1 MMKLTPIFP
10 IGDDL
15 YAGGRKRIFIGL
27 LIAACVFL
35 SILFLFLL
43 ILPWLGHGAFLKYA
57 STFAGV
63 AGIAVLAWVCLTLVL
78 HIHTGRQL
86 PGIFFIRHVIIRLL
100 LPLMEILGKFLGID
114 KKIVRRSFIKVNNDL
129 VLKNF
134 SPVKPADILLLL
146 PHCIQASTC
155 PRRLTYSLDNCAHC
169 GNCQIGEL
177 EKMATE
183 YGFHIAVATGGTV
196 ARRIVVECKP
206 RCIIAVACER
216 DLTSGIQDSYP
227 IPVYGV
233 LNERPKGPCM
243 DTLVPLDPLHEA
255 LSFFI
260 GGDMRQF
267 WKISGRVSPLEN

>member
-1 MMKLTPIFP
+1 MKLTPIFP
-10 IGDDL
+10 INHDL

-27 LIAACVFL
+27 LLAACIFL
-35 SILFLFLL
+35 SLLFLFLL
-43 ILPWLGHGAFLKYA
+43 ILPWLGQGAFLKYA
-57 STFAGV
+57 STCAGV
-63 AGIAVLAWVCLTLVL
+63 AGIAALAWVCLTLVL

-134 SPVKPADILLLL
+134 RPVKPTDILLLL
-146 PHCIQASTC
+146 PHCIQASAC
-155 PRRLTYSLDNCAHC
+155 PRRLTYSLDNCEHC

-177 EKMATE
+177 EKMAAA

-206 RCIIAVACER
+206 LCIIAVACER

-227 IPVYGV
+227 VPVYGV
-233 LNERPKGPCM
+233 LNERPKGPCR
-243 DTLVPLDPLHEA
+243 DTLVPLAPLHEA

-260 GGDMRQF
+260 GADTEQLG
-267 WKISGRVSPLEN
+267 KISGRVSPLEN